1 MEEVAM
7 GGRGSF
13 LKEGGFIKERYK
25 TVGFIE
31 GIKILRPKDDREK
44 LSLPERA
51 GSPNAS
57 YVSYYNDGSFRQFIT
72 FDENRM
78 PKYEIDYGK
87 HKERVSL
94 HVHFYINGNRTGKI
108 EYLHPGDVIYE
119 RHKKL
124 FKGVPIPNERD

>member
-1 MEEVAM
+1 M

-57 YVSYYNDGSFRQFIT
+57 YVSYYDDGSFRQFIT

-78 PKYEIDYGK
+78 PKYQIDYTK
-87 HKERVSL
+87 HKGKLFLHIHSYTNGERDKEVKAL
-94 HVHFYINGNRTGKI
+94 K
-108 EYLHPGDVIYE
+108 PGDVIYE